1 VTIEERIRV
10 DPDGGVTA
18 FSGKVEF
25 GQGIRTAFAR
35 LIAGELDLPI
45 DRVRV
50 VLGDTGLV
58 PYDEGTFGSHSIH
71 QDGSLLRRAAAAARI
86 ELVRR
91 AAARLGVAPDQL
103 ETAGGLVRPIGPI
116 GPIGRIG
123 RIGELAEIG
132 YGALVDDGPLA
143 GPIPDD
149 VPLRA
154 VTESAQPRA
163 EARDIVTGRA
173 RYVADVR
180 LPGMLRGQV
189 LHPPSRGASLVT
201 LDDAAARA
209 MPGVVAIVRD
219 GDLVGV
225 VAERDEQ
232 ARAAVAALAA
242 EWRSAPTAEQ
252 STLDVVMRQEG
263 DVVAALA
270 ASATTVEASY
280 SLPYV
285 SNAPIGPSA
294 AVADVGPDGATLY
307 VGTHRP
313 FGIRTQVAA
322 ALGLAEERVRIMPQ
336 LTSGTYGRNSVGDAA
351 LEAGCL
357 SRGAGRPVLVQWT
370 REDEF
375 ALSPVRPA
383 AYMEVAAG
391 LSADGTIT
399 AWRYDEHTNVHTY
412 SGVLDPQVAPR
423 TSGRNAVPPYRL
435 PAVEVTL
442 HVEPTPV
449 RTASFRSLAAAENV
463 FAIESFIDE
472 LAERAGTDP
481 LEFRL
486 RHLADPRLRAVL
498 EHVADACDWPSRP
511 RGEGRGIGIAA
522 TLYHGTYVA
531 HAALVSVSK
540 RGRVRLERMWCAIDP
555 GLVIDAN
562 GVRNQTEGGI
572 QQSASWTLLEELGH
586 RDGRITTTGWD
597 TYPIATFT
605 DAPLGIEV
613 LLVGD
618 PANEPTGVGEPG
630 SVPTAAAIANAVH
643 AACGARVR
651 DLPITPERVRRA
663 MPPEAR
669 RDGS

>member
-1 VTIEERIRV
+1 MTIEERIRI
-10 DPDGGVTA
+10 DADGGATA

-35 LIAGELDLPI
+35 LVAGELDLPI

-50 VLGDTGLV
+50 VLGDTGQV

-71 QDGSLLRRAAAAARI
+71 QDGTILRRAAAAARI
-86 ELVRR
+86 ELVQR
-91 AAARLGVAPDQL
+91 AALALGAATGDL
-103 ETAGGLVRPIGPI
+103 ETAGGVVRRPGTGAGIAYDALVRDAP
-116 GPIGRIG
+116 
-123 RIGELAEIG
+123 
-132 YGALVDDGPLA
+132 VT
-143 GPIPDD
+143 GPIPED
-149 VPLRA
+149 VPLRPVSDRA
-154 VTESAQPRA
+154 EPRV
-163 EARDIVTGRA
+163 EARDIVTGQA

-189 LHPPSRGASLVT
+189 LHPPQRGAVLVT
-201 LDDAAARA
+201 VDATAARDL
-209 MPGVVAIVRD
+209 PGVVAVVRD
-219 GDLVGV
+219 GDLIGV

-232 ARAAVAALAA
+232 ARAGVAALVAEWRSDPVAEQPTLDFEMQRTGDVGAALAA
-242 EWRSAPTAEQ
+242 
-252 STLDVVMRQEG
+252 
-263 DVVAALA
+263 AAIA
-270 ASATTVEASY
+270 VEASY

-313 FGIRTQVAA
+313 FGIRAQVAA
-322 ALGLAEERVRIMPQ
+322 ALGLAEDRVRIMPQ
-336 LTSGTYGRNSVGDAA
+336 LTSGTYGRNSIGDAA
-351 LEAGCL
+351 LEAARL
-357 SRGAGRPVLVQWT
+357 SRGAGRPVLVQWS

-383 AYMEVAAG
+383 AYMEVVAG
-391 LSADGTIT
+391 LSAEGLIT

-412 SGVLDPQVAPR
+412 SGVLNPQVAPR

-472 LAERAGTDP
+472 LAERAGIDP

-498 EHVADACDWPSRP
+498 ESVADACDWSSRP

-531 HAALVSVSK
+531 HAALVSVST

-555 GLVIDAN
+555 GLVVDAN

-572 QQSASWTLLEELGH
+572 QQSASWTLLEELRH

-597 TYPIATFT
+597 TYPIATFA
-605 DAPLGIEV
+605 DAPASIEV

-618 PANEPTGVGEPG
+618 QTNEATGVGEPG
-630 SVPTAAAIANAVH
+630 SVPTAGAIANAVR
-643 AACGARVR
+643 AACGARIR

-663 MPPEAR
+663 LSPE
-669 RDGS
+669 G

>member
-1 VTIEERIRV
+1 MTIEERIRI
-10 DPDGGVTA
+10 DADGGATA

-35 LIAGELDLPI
+35 LVAGELDLPI

-50 VLGDTGLV
+50 VLGDTGQV

-71 QDGSLLRRAAAAARI
+71 QDGAILRRAAAATRI
-86 ELVRR
+86 ELVHR
-91 AAARLGVAPDQL
+91 AAVALGAATGDLETTGGVVRRLG
-103 ETAGGLVRPIGPI
+103 TAAGIAYDALVRDAP
-116 GPIGRIG
+116 
-123 RIGELAEIG
+123 
-132 YGALVDDGPLA
+132 VT
-143 GPIPDD
+143 GPIPED
-149 VPLRA
+149 VALRP
-154 VTESAQPRA
+154 VSDRA
-163 EARDIVTGRA
+163 EPRVEGREIVTGQA

-189 LHPPSRGASLVT
+189 LHPPQRGAVLVT
-201 LDDAAARA
+201 VDATAARA
-209 MPGVVAIVRD
+209 LPGVIAVVRD

-232 ARAAVAALAA
+232 ARAGVAALVAEWRSDPVDEQPTLDFEMQRTGDVGAALAA
-242 EWRSAPTAEQ
+242 
-252 STLDVVMRQEG
+252 
-263 DVVAALA
+263 AAI
-270 ASATTVEASY
+270 TVEASY

-313 FGIRTQVAA
+313 FGIRAQVAA
-322 ALGLAEERVRIMPQ
+322 ALGLAEDRVRIMPQ
-336 LTSGTYGRNSVGDAA
+336 LTSGTYGRNSIGDAA
-351 LEAGCL
+351 LEAARL
-357 SRGAGRPVLVQWT
+357 SHGAGRPVLVQWS

-383 AYMEVAAG
+383 AYMEVVAG
-391 LSADGTIT
+391 LSAEGLIT

-412 SGVLDPQVAPR
+412 SGVLNPQVAPR

-472 LAERAGTDP
+472 LAERAGIDP

-498 EHVADACDWPSRP
+498 ECVADACDWPSRP

-531 HAALVSVSK
+531 HAALVSVST

-555 GLVIDAN
+555 GLVVDAN

-572 QQSASWTLLEELGH
+572 QQSASWTLLEELRH

-597 TYPIATFT
+597 TYPIATFA
-605 DAPLGIEV
+605 DAPVSIEV

-618 PANEPTGVGEPG
+618 QTNEPTGVGEPG
-630 SVPTAAAIANAVH
+630 SVPTAGAIANAVR
-643 AACGARVR
+643 AACGARIR

-663 MPPEAR
+663 LPPEWR
-669 RDGS
+669 P